1 MRGSEIRTSG
11 SVISDDRQASAIL
24 SHDKLTVI
32 RPVCDSPERSA
43 RLDGI
48 LMPRLREL
56 ENKGIRII
64 LCEHASDLSPEM
76 LTGSRIL
83 FAVSLTEAGVN
94 MEYYRLLEYLRGH
107 PDCLSGSVGGIIVD
121 GGGEFYTKAIAR
133 RFAFSANSAGCCF
146 PGKSLVE
153 ATGSLGNFHVLSG
166 ITGAEPAAVYRQQV
180 ISLIDKILGFDF
192 PANSGHVKILAV
204 HASTRRTS
212 NTLLLWDKVISH
224 LPETADITEVS
235 LRNGEIYDCRGCS
248 YEACLHFG
256 ENESCFY
263 GGIITE
269 QAFPALIE
277 SDVLIL
283 ICPNYNDAVSANI
296 TAFINRMTSIFR
308 SHDFSCKRIYA
319 IIVSGYSGGDII
331 AEQIIGALSFNKS
344 FILPAGFALL
354 ETANDPQSILQVA
367 DIDCKARAFARSM
380 TAFAAEI

>member
-1 MRGSEIRTSG
+1 MRGSEIHTSDFAT
-11 SVISDDRQASAIL
+11 SDDKQSKSIL
-24 SHDKLTVI
+24 THNKLTVI
-32 RPVCDSPERSA
+32 KPICDSPERSA

-48 LMPRLREL
+48 LLPHLKVL
-56 ENKGIRII
+56 EDKGIVINI
-64 LCEHASDLSPEM
+64 CEQTSELSPDI
-76 LTGSRIL
+76 LANSRIL

-107 PDCLSGSVGGIIVD
+107 PGCLNGSVGGIIVD

-133 RFAFSANSAGCCF
+133 RFAFSANSAGCSF
-146 PGKSLVE
+146 PGKPLVE

-166 ITGAEPAAVYRQQV
+166 ITGAKPADVYRDQV
-180 ISLIDKILGFDF
+180 IALIEKVLEFDM
-192 PANSGHVKILAV
+192 PANSGRIKVLAV

-212 NTLLLWDKVISH
+212 NTLLLWDKVTSNLQDKVSI
-224 LPETADITEVS
+224 AEVS

-277 SDVLIL
+277 SDVLVL

-296 TAFINRMTSIFR
+296 TAFINRLTSIFR
-308 SHDFSCKRIYA
+308 SHDFSSKRIYA

-344 FILPAGFALL
+344 FILPSRFALL
-354 ETANDPQSILQVA
+354 ETANDPQSILKVA
-367 DIDCKARAFARSM
+367 DIDAKAYNFAQNIIE
-380 TAFAAEI
+380 TA